1 MLLVDQ
7 SEVVLFYLKIL
18 EILVYV
24 DESQGRIIQVEMIKE
39 IEFCFLLY
47 LFVYVVNKVIFFYYK
62 FLIFLVI
69 NLFFE
74 LIFIELVVYKGL
86 KIRYVSI
93 KGFKIYCLR

>member
-74 LIFIELVVYKGL
+74 LIFIKLVVYKAL